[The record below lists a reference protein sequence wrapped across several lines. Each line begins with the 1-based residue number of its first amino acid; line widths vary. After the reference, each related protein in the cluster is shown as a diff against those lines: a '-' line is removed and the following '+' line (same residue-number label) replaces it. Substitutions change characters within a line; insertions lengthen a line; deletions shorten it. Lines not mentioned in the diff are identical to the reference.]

1 MAQRRAA
8 SSDRWREDRFRQI
21 HGAVG
26 ELVAGLII
34 KSLDEQRDN
43 RAFEEVPLLT
53 RRGWI
58 PPQPLSVDRVRL
70 KYAPPRGDRFTEAK
84 SVLAPYWPRIDGMR
98 VPTYSAAVKQFAQPQ
113 HFFDGASFRLLGFD
127 SVPGGSDGGRT
138 ELTFTRGSYYD
149 WYDSGEA
156 LSYEAALRYKES
168 GGATVSGRYRAWLA
182 SPFDFARRCAIPG
195 VNTLTVRTS
204 GRGSN
209 FYLHRRTHV
218 ATARGT
224 VHVVPA
230 GEFQPSGG
238 HPGDEAH
245 GGEDLDLKSTII
257 REYAEELLGA
267 PDVNNPQA
275 HHDPIDFAA
284 LYADVESALRGG
296 GARLHYLG
304 TGLYPLTWK
313 PEILMVCVF
322 EDRLFDQVFAD
333 MERSVDEGDLEGPG
347 GRPLTDADRL
357 PGARNFL
364 FGRKQRPYQGLP
376 FNEETVQGYAND
388 PTTLP
393 AARACLKL
401 AWRHREFLNIRVAP
415 GASRT

>member
-1 MAQRRAA
+1 MAQRRATLG
-8 SSDRWREDRFRQI
+8 DRWREDRFRQI

-34 KSLDEQRDN
+34 KSLDEQPDN
-43 RAFEEVPLLT
+43 WAAYEVPLLT

-58 PPQPLSVDRVRL
+58 PPRPLSPDRVRL
-70 KYAPPRGDRFTEAK
+70 EYVPPPGDKFTEAK
-84 SVLAPYWPRIDGMR
+84 RVLEPYWPRIDGGR
-98 VPTYSAAVKQFAQPQ
+98 APTYSDAVNRYAQPQ
-113 HFFDGASFRLLGFD
+113 NFFDGASFRLLGFD
-127 SVPGGSDGGRT
+127 PVLADPERGLT
-138 ELTFTRGSYYD
+138 TLTFTRGSYYE
-149 WYDSGEA
+149 WYDTGEA
-156 LSYEAALRYKES
+156 LGYEAALRYKES
-168 GGATVSGRYRAWLA
+168 AGATIGGRYREWLA
-182 SPFDFARRCAIPG
+182 DPFGFAGRCAIPG

-204 GRGSN
+204 GRGSD
-209 FYLHRRTHV
+209 FYLHRRTQV

-267 PDVNNPQA
+267 PDVNDPRA
-275 HHDPIDFAA
+275 HRDPIDFAD

-333 MERSVDEGDLEGPG
+333 MKRSVDEGNLEGPG

-357 PGARNFL
+357 PGARHFL
-364 FGRKQRPYQGLP
+364 LGRKQRPYQGLP

-401 AWRHREFLNIRVAP
+401 AWRHREFLNIPVAQ
-415 GASRT
+415 GQART